1 MTEEALEP
9 VRRLYVQLDDE
20 GRPARWSSSP
30 LGDGDLEMDP
40 VSNPREF
47 YHNGEAW
54 LPVPAGEGPGKR
66 LDPVTGEWTLDA
78 FSDEFLA
85 AINAERD
92 RRINGGF
99 TFGGVVYQTRPED
112 RENMAGAATSALAA
126 ITDGAQQG
134 DLRWHGGSSDFAWIA
149 QDNTLVPMDAQTML
163 AFGQAAMA
171 HKQAHIFAARA
182 LKDMPDAPSDI
193 TDDAL
198 WPA

>member
-1 MTEEALEP
+1 MTEEYLEP
-9 VRRLYVQLDDE
+9 VRAIYVQVDTQ
-20 GRPARWSSSP
+20 GRPAKWSSSP
-30 LGDGDLEMDP
+30 MGEDDIIVSALDDP
-40 VSNPREF
+40 RQH
-47 YHNGEAW
+47 YYNGEEW
-54 LPVPAGEGPGKR
+54 LPLPAGEGPGKR
-66 LDPVTGEWTLDA
+66 LDPVTGEWALDA
-78 FSDEFLA
+78 SSDEFLA

-99 TFGGVVYQTRPED
+99 IFGGVVYQTRPED

-126 ITDGAQQG
+126 ITDGAQPG

-182 LKDMPDAPSDI
+182 LKDMPEAPSDI

-198 WPA
+198 WPS